1 MTKKV
6 FQISFKDNEREDRLY
21 NAVVNSYNKS
31 AFVKECIEFYLNNKH
46 KEIKDPVINEELI
59 ISEGPVVDKKKEE
72 ERETSNID
80 WDF

>member
-1 MTKKV
+1 MAKKV

-31 AFVKECIEFYLNNKH
+31 AFVKECIEFYLNNKY
-46 KEIKDPVINEELI
+46 KEIKEPVINE
-59 ISEGPVVDKKKEE
+59 GPVIDKKTEE
-72 ERETSNID
+72 EKETNDID

>member
-31 AFVKECIEFYLNNKH
+31 AFVKECIEFYLNNKY
-46 KEIKDPVINEELI
+46 KEIKEPVINE
-59 ISEGPVVDKKKEE
+59 GPVIDKIIEE
-72 ERETSNID
+72 EKETNDID